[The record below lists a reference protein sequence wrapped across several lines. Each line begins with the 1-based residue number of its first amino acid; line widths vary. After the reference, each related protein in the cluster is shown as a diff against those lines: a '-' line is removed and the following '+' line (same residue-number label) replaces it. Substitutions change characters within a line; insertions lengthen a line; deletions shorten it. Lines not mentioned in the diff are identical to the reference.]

1 MMTHIPD
8 TSACPLSRKTP
19 YSFKDVSNTGLAL
32 AQIYGGCNY
41 MGQTYTYFPDT
52 DELVRDD
59 VLRWAKRKPKTAPA
73 NNERTLL

>member
-19 YSFKDVSNTGLAL
+19 YGMTNVSMTQHSEARL
-32 AQIYGGCNY
+32 YGGCRFN
-41 MGQTYTYFPDT
+41 GQTYTYFPDT

-73 NNERTLL
+73 NHERTLL